1 MAWGTVGGESA
12 KVGMIQNAK
21 NVMIQDE
28 RKGST
33 GRGVMA
39 GGGESQSERNMDNR
53 REGKGERVGG
63 QSSLSQPAMPTCAS
77 CS

>member
-1 MAWGTVGGESA
+1 MAWGAVALEVEKKRKAGTTQ
-12 KVGMIQNAK
+12 KPK

-28 RKGST
+28 RKGSR

-39 GGGESQSERNMDNR
+39 GGGESESERKM
-53 REGKGERVGG
+53 EGEWEGG
-63 QSSLSQPAMPTCAS
+63 PSSQSQLAMPTCAS